1 MRLVVLAVL
10 ALLIGSVARAEG
22 EKAGDFDYYVMALS
36 WSPNWC
42 KLEGD
47 SRGSEQCDPGRALG
61 WVLHGLWPQY
71 ERGWPSYCRTAH
83 REARRSETKAMADIM
98 GSSGSAWYQWKKHGR
113 CAGLSAPDY
122 FATARR
128 AYESIN
134 RPDVLR
140 KITDTVRLPAG
151 VIEDAFLQENPAMG
165 AEMITITCRDNH
177 IQEARICLDKSLS
190 LRTCGADVARDCRAK
205 VLLEPLR

>member
-1 MRLVVLAVL
+1 MGGMV
-10 ALLIGSVARAEG
+10 RAEG
-22 EKAGDFDYYVMALS
+22 EKAGDFDYYVLALS

-47 SRGSEQCDPGRALG
+47 SKGSEQCKAGRGLG

-71 ERGWPSYCRTAH
+71 ERGWPSYCRSVY
-83 REARRSETKAMADIM
+83 REATRSETKAMADIM
-98 GSSGSAWYQWKKHGR
+98 GTSGSAWYQWKKHGR

-122 FATARR
+122 FTTARK
-128 AYESIN
+128 AYDLVR
-134 RPDVLR
+134 RPEVLR
-140 KITDTVRLPAG
+140 KLSDTVRLPAG
-151 VIEDAFLQENPAMG
+151 VIEDAFLQDNPAMTDD
-165 AEMITITCRDNH
+165 MITITCRDNH

-190 LRTCGADVARDCRAK
+190 LRPCGADVARDCQAK